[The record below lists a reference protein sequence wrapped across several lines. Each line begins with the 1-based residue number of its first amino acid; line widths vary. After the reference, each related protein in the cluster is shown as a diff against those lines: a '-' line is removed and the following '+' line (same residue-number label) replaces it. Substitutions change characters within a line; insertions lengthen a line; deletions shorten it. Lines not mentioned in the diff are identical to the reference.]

1 LVVVVSAVSK
11 TATFFSCFGLVIVG
25 DDEDD
30 DFLSVVVVEVDV
42 LVVVGIDWQAI
53 RVQRRKL
60 PRVKYCPNPRQYI

>member
-11 TATFFSCFGLVIVG
+11 TATFFSCFGLVVVG
-25 DDEDD
+25 DEND

-42 LVVVGIDWQAI
+42 VVVGIDWQVI

-60 PRVKYCPNPRQYI
+60 PRVKYL